1 MDTKEVLSKILTE
14 ISAQVSS
21 INEEQIN
28 QFKKAIMTA
37 KHIFL
42 AGTGRSG
49 LMISAFANRLM
60 HLGLNVSLITEISK
74 PKANLGDLLIL
85 GSNSGETQSLIAYA
99 HQAKALGV
107 KIILFTTH
115 SNSSLAKLA
124 DNIVA
129 IPIKVFELNQPMGS
143 TFEQLSLLIYDSIIY
158 SLMTELQQ
166 TPELMK
172 SRHANIE

>member
-21 INEEQIN
+21 INEEQLS

-99 HQAKALGV
+99 HQAKTQGV
-107 KIILFTTH
+107 KIILFTTS

-124 DNIVA
+124 DNIVV

-143 TFEQLSLLIYDSIIY
+143 TFEQLSLLTYDSIIY

>member
-21 INEEQIN
+21 INEEQLS
-28 QFKKAIMTA
+28 QFKKAIITA

-99 HQAKALGV
+99 HQAKAQGV

-143 TFEQLSLLIYDSIIY
+143 TFEQLSLLTYDSIIY

>member
-37 KHIFL
+37 KHIFI

-99 HQAKALGV
+99 HQAKTQGV
-107 KIILFTTH
+107 KIILFTTS

-124 DNIVA
+124 DNIVV

-143 TFEQLSLLIYDSIIY
+143 TFEQLSLLTYDSIIY

>member
-1 MDTKEVLSKILTE
+1 MDTKDVLSKILTE

-21 INEEQIN
+21 INEEQLS
-28 QFKKAIMTA
+28 QFKNAIIAA

-49 LMISAFANRLM
+49 LMIGAFANRLM

-99 HQAKALGV
+99 HQAKTQGV
-107 KIILFTTH
+107 KIILFTTS

-124 DNIVA
+124 DNIVV

-143 TFEQLSLLIYDSIIY
+143 TFEQLSLLTYDSIIY

>member
-21 INEEQIN
+21 INEEQLS

-60 HLGLNVSLITEISK
+60 HLGFDVSLITEISK

-85 GSNSGETQSLIAYA
+85 GSNSGETESLIAYA

-124 DNIVA
+124 DNIVV

-143 TFEQLSLLIYDSIIY
+143 TFEQLSLLTYDSIIY